1 MRTGW
6 KPASSDIDRFDQWA
20 LRLESAT
27 PNGRLNVWGGSLV
40 LVRTRCVFY
49 ETSWLVCWLGIALIK
64 IVKAVVWSRVIRR
77 VLAQQLKI
85 LLAWCQF
92 CWPWLDGVKLNLRAP
107 WTTFVANL
115 SQVLNKLV
123 VFEVSGRLVSSMHSF
138 LGQLFLL
145 DLCNQVLVALNQ
157 AKLVKVNIFGLTFT
171 RVARALIQNMPRL
184 RFFQDFLDSVWDT
197 FLLFLL
203 CKVVV
208 LLRGLNELIV
218 GGIVLVHWIW
228 EHGVLATVVVL
239 VQITLKAA
247 VYIVDLMLI

>member
-1 MRTGW
+1 M
-6 KPASSDIDRFDQWA
+6 
-20 LRLESAT
+20 
-27 PNGRLNVWGGSLV
+27 
-40 LVRTRCVFY
+40 
-49 ETSWLVCWLGIALIK
+49 
-64 IVKAVVWSRVIRR
+64 
-77 VLAQQLKI
+77 
-85 LLAWCQF
+85 
-92 CWPWLDGVKLNLRAP
+92 
-107 WTTFVANL
+107 ANL

-171 RVARALIQNMPRL
+171 RVACALIQNMPRL

-218 GGIVLVHWIW
+218 GGIVLVH
-228 EHGVLATVVVL
+228 
-239 VQITLKAA
+239 
-247 VYIVDLMLI
+247 